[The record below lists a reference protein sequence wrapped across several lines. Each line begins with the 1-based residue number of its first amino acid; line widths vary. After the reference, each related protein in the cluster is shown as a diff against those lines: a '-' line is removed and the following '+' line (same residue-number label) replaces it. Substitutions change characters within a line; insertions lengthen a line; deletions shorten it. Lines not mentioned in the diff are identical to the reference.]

1 MNLIRKLALFG
12 LVAAFAGSVSLAMA
26 ADEKPVGTL
35 KIDET
40 QVMLLIGG
48 DAGGGKLDFEGKTY
62 DFKTK
67 GLQIGGVGIQSIHL
81 TGDVYDLK
89 NVLDFPGGYL
99 AFEASAT
106 FGDASATG
114 IWLKNGNGVVI
125 HLKASGEGVA
135 LDLAAEGL
143 DIKF

>member
-1 MNLIRKLALFG
+1 MKAIRKFSAIALIAVLIGVYGLAS
-12 LVAAFAGSVSLAMA
+12 AS
-26 ADEKPVGTL
+26 DEKPVGTI

-48 DAGGGKLDFEGKTY
+48 DAGGGKLEFKGETY

-67 GLQIGGVGIQSIHL
+67 GLQIGGVGVQSIHL
-81 TGDVYDLK
+81 TGDVYHLN
-89 NVLDFPGGYL
+89 NVLDFPGAYL
-99 AFEASAT
+99 AFEAAAT

-114 IWLKNGNGVVI
+114 VWLKNADGVVI

-135 LDLAAEGL
+135 LDLAAEGF